1 MKKIVL
7 FISFII
13 VICLFCHSIN
23 LFLRKEEMPMEQISL
38 KTGIYV
44 IENSSNTHNIPYLS
58 LKDNNEFVFQFS
70 VLASN
75 VPLGTYEIKDNLLI
89 LTSNNAD
96 KSKETFVFEIND
108 KKLTFKESGSNKL
121 PAFSNKYIYDGV
133 TFILSED

>member
-1 MKKIVL
+1 
-7 FISFII
+7 
-13 VICLFCHSIN
+13 
-23 LFLRKEEMPMEQISL
+23 MEQISL
-38 KTGIYV
+38 KTGTYV
-44 IENSSNTHNIPYLS
+44 IENSSDTLNIPYLS
-58 LKDNNEFVFQFS
+58 LKENNEFIFQYS

-89 LTSNNAD
+89 LTSNNED

-108 KKLTFKESGSNKL
+108 KKLIFKESGSNKL